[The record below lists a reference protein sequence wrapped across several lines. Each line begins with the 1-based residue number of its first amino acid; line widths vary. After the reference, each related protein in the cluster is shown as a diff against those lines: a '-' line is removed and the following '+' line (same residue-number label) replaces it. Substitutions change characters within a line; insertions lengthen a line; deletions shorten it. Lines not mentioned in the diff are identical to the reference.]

1 MHDFDDEEF
10 EKIIGEEIEEFY
22 CFCKSETCSI
32 EKMIP
37 CEGPDCKTKF
47 FHHSSA
53 ISVYWKKSNA
63 ILHLIQL

>member
-37 CEGPDCKTKF
+37 CEGPDCKRKF

-53 ISVYWKKSNA
+53 ISVYWKKK
-63 ILHLIQL
+63 